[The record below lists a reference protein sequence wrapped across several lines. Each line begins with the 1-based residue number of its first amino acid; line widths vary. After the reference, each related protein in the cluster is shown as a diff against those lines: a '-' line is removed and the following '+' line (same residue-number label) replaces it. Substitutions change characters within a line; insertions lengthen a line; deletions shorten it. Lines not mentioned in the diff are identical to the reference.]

1 MRFANL
7 EQTILL
13 WKESQNQFK
22 SKKMKKTL
30 LALLIILQSLLI
42 SAQNK
47 IQIRATSASP
57 SASFEQEVGSAKI
70 KMAYSRPLVR
80 GRKIFGELVPFDK
93 LWRTG
98 ASDCTVISTSEDI
111 SFGNNVLKAGS
122 YSIFSIPSVNNW
134 TIIVNSDTTLHGETG
149 YDEKKDIMRF
159 KVPSERN
166 TSFYETFTIELND
179 INSKGGAFLKIIW
192 ENTMV
197 KIPIKSKED
206 DTILALIDKHLI
218 TAKTQDPA
226 LLFQAA
232 NYYYST
238 NRDYRQA
245 IMWLEEAEK
254 LNPENFYYPNLRQKI
269 ASESKD
275 YINAID
281 AAKKALALAEK
292 EKMKSTI
299 EMLKEKINNWETLLK
314 K

>member
-1 MRFANL
+1 
-7 EQTILL
+7 
-13 WKESQNQFK
+13 
-22 SKKMKKTL
+22 MKKRILISFL
-30 LALLIILQSLLI
+30 LLQSVLL
-42 SAQNK
+42 SAQDK
-47 IQIRATSASP
+47 VQIKLTSASP
-57 SASFEQEVGSAKI
+57 AASFEQELGSAKI

-98 ASDCTVISTSEDI
+98 ASDCTIITTSEDI
-111 SFGNNVLKAGS
+111 SFANNVLKAGS
-122 YSIFSIPSVNNW
+122 YSLFSIPSINEW
-134 TIIVNSDTTLHGETG
+134 TLIVNTDTTLHGETG
-149 YDEKKDIMRF
+149 YDEKKDVMRF
-159 KVPSERN
+159 KVPIQKSPG
-166 TSFYETFTIELND
+166 FYETFTVELND
-179 INSKGGAFLKIIW
+179 INSRGEAFLKIIW

-218 TAKTQDPA
+218 SQKTQDPA

-275 YINAID
+275 YTTAIQ

-292 EKMKSTI
+292 AKKKTTI
-299 EMLKEKINNWETLLK
+299 EILK
-314 K
+314 KKIADWEIILKN